1 MPGSQTSPMNRKTR
15 FIADYLR
22 NRFGTRKLSGL
33 YRMNRKRG
41 YKWMS
46 LRSAA
51 GCEATPTA
59 AMDSRAIS
67 RLTMLRI
74 RGHVFGGQTHDYDH
88 QQERSKGNRD
98 LSLITLNRK
107 LAGSCGALS
116 SS

>member
-41 YKWMS
+41 YKWML

-74 RGHVFGGQTHDYDH
+74 RMRIRGHPSDHDYDH
-88 QQERSKGNRD
+88 QQERSKSNWSVPD
-98 LSLITLNRK
+98 
-107 LAGSCGALS
+107 S
-116 SS
+116 S

>member
-1 MPGSQTSPMNRKTR
+1 MPGSQTSPMTRKTR

-41 YKWMS
+41 YKWML
-46 LRSAA
+46 LRSAT

-74 RGHVFGGQTHDYDH
+74 RGHVFGDRPTIMTI
-88 QQERSKGNRD
+88 SKSDRRV
-98 LSLITLNRK
+98 IVI
-107 LAGSCGALS
+107 CP
-116 SS
+116 